1 MLSDA
6 RFYHAGLNAPRLV
19 TGTRIF
25 GVLVYHA
32 DMKTRLLLL
41 SILLLVSRLA
51 LAGHALALG
60 YTPKYPVNFSH
71 FEYVNPQAPKGGEL
85 VLPNPDRRT
94 SFDSFNP
101 FVIKGTAVPN
111 LAPLMFESLAVSSL
125 DEPAS
130 AYGLLAEDMQV
141 AADGLSATFRLNPA
155 ARFNNGD
162 AVLAADVKHS
172 FDMLTSKAA
181 SPAYRSALTE
191 VAGTEIVDART
202 VRYRFR
208 RANPELP
215 LTVASLPVFSRKWGG
230 GKPLDQIVLE
240 PPIASG
246 PYAIAGFDLGRSI
259 TYQRRTDYWASEH
272 PARRGQ
278 YNFGRITYRFY
289 KDDVARLEA
298 FKAGEFDFLVEYSAR
313 NWARQYQGPK
323 FRSGELQRLAFVHHN
338 TAGMQGF
345 VLNTRKALFADKRV
359 REALGLAL
367 DFEWLNRQL
376 FYNQYTRI
384 DSFYSNG
391 DLAASGVPSAD
402 ELKLLTPLRSQLDPS
417 VFGPAPQPP
426 STNPPA
432 SLRDNLRRARD
443 LLAQAGWTY
452 RDGALRN
459 AKGEPFVFEWLD
471 DGGSMSRVFA
481 VYERNLAKLGIA
493 VKSRQVDYALY
504 QRRLDEFDF
513 DLISLRFG
521 DTQSPGI
528 ELYDYYG
535 SKAATEK
542 GSSNVIGL
550 KDPAVDKLI
559 DAVVNSQTRA
569 ERLTA
574 VHALDRVLRHGYY
587 IIPQWYSATHRT
599 AWKNRLAYP
608 QPLPL
613 YYQPADWMLQTWWVK

>member
-1 MLSDA
+1 
-6 RFYHAGLNAPRLV
+6 
-19 TGTRIF
+19 
-25 GVLVYHA
+25 
-32 DMKTRLLLL
+32 MKTRLLLL
-41 SILLLVSRLA
+41 FILLLVTRQTLA
-51 LAGHALALG
+51 SHALALG
-60 YTPKYPVNFSH
+60 YTPKYPANFGH
-71 FEYVNPQAPKGGEL
+71 FDYVNPDAPKGGEL

-111 LAPLMFESLAVSSL
+111 LSPLMFESLAVSSL

-130 AYGLLAEDMQV
+130 VYGLLAEDMQV

-162 AVLAADVKHS
+162 AVLALDVKHS
-172 FDMLTSKAA
+172 FDVLTSKAA
-181 SPAYRSALTE
+181 SPAYRSALAE
-191 VAGTEIVDART
+191 VTGADVVDART

-208 RANPELP
+208 HANPELP
-215 LTVASLPVFSRKWGG
+215 LTVASLPVFSHQWGG
-230 GKPLDQIVLE
+230 GKSLDQIVLE

-246 PYAIAGFDLGRSI
+246 PYVISTYDLGRSI
-259 TYQRRTDYWASEH
+259 TYQRRADYWASDL
-272 PARRGQ
+272 PVRRGQ
-278 YNFGRITYRFY
+278 YNFDRITYRFY

-313 NWARQYQGPK
+313 NWVRQYQGPK
-323 FRSGELQRLAFVHHN
+323 FRSGELQRMAFPHHN

-345 VLNTRKALFADKRV
+345 VLNVRKKLFADKRV
-359 REALGLAL
+359 RQALGLAL

-391 DLAASGVPSAD
+391 ELAASGLPSAG
-402 ELKLLTPLRSQLDPS
+402 ELKLLEPLRSQLDPA
-417 VFGPAPQPP
+417 VFGPVPLPP

-432 SLRDNLRRARD
+432 SLRGNLLRARD
-443 LLAQAGWTY
+443 LLAQAGWNY

-459 AKGEPFVFEWLD
+459 ANGEPFEFEWLD

-504 QRRLDEFDF
+504 QHRLDDFDF
-513 DLISLRFG
+513 DMISLRFG

-550 KDPAVDKLI
+550 KDPAVDRLI
-559 DAVVNSQTRA
+559 DAVVNSKTRA
-569 ERLTA
+569 ERVTA
-574 VHALDRVLRHGYY
+574 VHALDRVLRQGYY
-587 IIPQWYSATHRT
+587 IIPQWYSATHRV

-608 QPLPL
+608 KQLPL
-613 YYQPADWMLQTWWVK
+613 YYQPADWMLATWWVK